1 MAASNKQIQ
10 IKNKILKAND
20 GHYYI
25 HVSKK
30 EDKFHCSNIKLSNC
44 YKMFADPSF
53 IYVKSLRHAGHYETL
68 FEYFKA
74 NGFDENTIRT
84 ELSNFYCRENFE
96 SLRTVIEAEI
106 AEIPKG
112 KKVEKGVSLDDIVK
126 LNEEIKGFKMPNPDD
141 DVPVPRTPRPKTSR
155 KDLKARLDNLEEDK
169 VLDITGFDIAKGTGI
184 KTVRRPLKT
193 TKKFLSSTGEL
204 NKIIFDFNKELD
216 IAAAALIS
224 LGFSA
229 EVAKNALEAAQI
241 TKSIDLGSIALK

>member
-1 MAASNKQIQ
+1 MAASNKQLQ
-10 IKNKILKAND
+10 IKNKIVKAGE

-25 HVSKK
+25 HISKK
-30 EDKFHCSNIKLSNC
+30 DDKFHSTNIKLGGC

-68 FEYFKA
+68 FEYFKV
-74 NGFDENTIRT
+74 NGFDETTINT

-96 SLRTVIEAEI
+96 SLREVIEAEI
-106 AEIPKG
+106 AAIPKA
-112 KKVEKGVSLDDIVK
+112 KKADKGVSLDEIVK
-126 LNEEIKGFKMPNPDD
+126 MNEEIKGFKMTNPDD
-141 DVPVPRTPRPKTSR
+141 DVPVPRTPRPKTSK

-169 VLDITGFDIAKGTGI
+169 VLDISGFDIAKGTGI
-184 KTVRRPLKT
+184 KTVKRPLKT

-241 TKSIDLGSIALK
+241 TKNLDLSSIALK